1 MIKLTG
7 LTKVFNLKGI
17 AGLHSV
23 DLDIPQGVILAL
35 MGPNG
40 SGKTTLLN
48 LLSGKLTSDSG
59 FIDIKGNIHFFETKN
74 PDDSMNVQ
82 SFLIDSIQ
90 DKSIPQEK
98 KIQLTRDFADIFEFT
113 YQLRQS
119 VGQLS
124 QGQRQKVLM
133 AAELIN
139 PSDILFLDEPFIH
152 LDPMARS
159 EVLSDLFRFLRQREM
174 TVIWI
179 THERDEALRFAD
191 EVGLMY
197 HGKIVQMSTPI
208 DILTTP
214 KNLFVAQFFGHQ
226 NFIKINK
233 ENNFWQTPWGP
244 LSFPLLDG
252 EGYLLIPANAWRIDI
267 NSPFTGTISHLYTQY
282 FSSVLELQV
291 EERRFK
297 IEFPLKERGQFKIG
311 QKLAL
316 TPELNQCLVIPL

>member
-7 LTKVFNLKGI
+7 LTKIFDLRGI

-23 DLDIPQGVILAL
+23 DLDIPKGVILAL

-59 FIDIKGNIHFFETKN
+59 LIDIKGKIHSFETKN
-74 PDDSMNVQ
+74 PDDSINVQ
-82 SFLIDSIQ
+82 SFLIESIQ
-90 DKSIPQEK
+90 DESIPLEK
-98 KIQLTRDFADIFEFT
+98 KIQLTRDFTDIFEFT
-113 YQLRQS
+113 YQLRQKI
-119 VGQLS
+119 GQLS

-133 AAELIN
+133 VAELIN

-152 LDPMARS
+152 LDPIARRDI
-159 EVLSDLFRFLRQREM
+159 LNDLFRFLRQREM

-191 EVGLMY
+191 KVALIY
-197 HGKIVQMSTPI
+197 HGKIVQQSTPI
-208 DILTTP
+208 DILTNP

-226 NFIKINK
+226 NFVKING
-233 ENNFWQTPWGP
+233 ENYLWQTPWGP
-244 LSFPLLDG
+244 FSYPLLG
-252 EGYLLIPANAWRIDI
+252 SEGYLLMPPNVWKIDI
-267 NSPFTGTISHLYTQY
+267 NSPFSGTIIHLYTQY
-282 FSSVLELQV
+282 FSFVIELQV

-297 IEFPLKERGQFKIG
+297 IELPLRERGQFKSG
-311 QKLAL
+311 QNLAL
-316 TPELNQCLVIPL
+316 SPELSQCLVIPL